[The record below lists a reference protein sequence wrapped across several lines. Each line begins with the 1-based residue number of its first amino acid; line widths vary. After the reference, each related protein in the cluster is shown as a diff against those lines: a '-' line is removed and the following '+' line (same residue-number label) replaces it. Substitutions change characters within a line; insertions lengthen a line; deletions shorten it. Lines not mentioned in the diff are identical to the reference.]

1 MDYEISVSKL
11 EGVLSLGKM
20 TSKAKEDIQEVIDM
34 MNEVLEKQQVRD
46 RAGELGLQTFYNK
59 AYIEKDLMNSMNAFC
74 SHPKGYEMACDDLKK
89 MQGMQEDI
97 LHMLELF
104 EDDDETLMNHMKDLV
119 VIRKQRRLAKD
130 YMELTKPI
138 KVLIS
143 KYPNIGKE
151 LKQCLKNVREVQEQI
166 RTRKYTP
173 RELTAMEE
181 AFKKFEVV

>member
-1 MDYEISVSKL
+1 
-11 EGVLSLGKM
+11 
-20 TSKAKEDIQEVIDM
+20 
-34 MNEVLEKQQVRD
+34 
-46 RAGELGLQTFYNK
+46 
-59 AYIEKDLMNSMNAFC
+59 MNAFC

-143 KYPNIGKE
+143 KYPNIE
-151 LKQCLKNVREVQEQI
+151 KN
-166 RTRKYTP
+166 
-173 RELTAMEE
+173 
-181 AFKKFEVV
+181 

>member
-1 MDYEISVSKL
+1 MDYEKMVSKL
-11 EGVLSLGKM
+11 ESVLSLGKM
-20 TSKAKEDIQEVIDM
+20 NSKAKEDIQEVIDM
-34 MNEVLEKQQVRD
+34 VNEVLEKQQIRD
-46 RAGELGLQTFYNK
+46 RASELGLQTFYNK
-59 AYIEKDLMNSMNAFC
+59 TFIEKDLMNSMNAFC
-74 SHPKGYEMACDDLKK
+74 NHPKGYEMACDDLKK

-97 LHMLELF
+97 LHILELF
-104 EDDDETLMNHMKDLV
+104 DGDDDTLVKHMKDLV

-151 LKQCLKNVREVQEQI
+151 IKQCLKSVREVQEQI

-181 AFKKFEVV
+181 AFKKLEVV